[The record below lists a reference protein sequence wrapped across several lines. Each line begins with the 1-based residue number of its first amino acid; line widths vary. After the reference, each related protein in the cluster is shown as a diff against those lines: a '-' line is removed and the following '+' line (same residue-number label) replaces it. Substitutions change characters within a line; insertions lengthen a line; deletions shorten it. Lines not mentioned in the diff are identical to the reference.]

1 MKWKKRIL
9 KFFIKGNA
17 FYNKKRPERKLG
29 DLMVENEIIL
39 NSVER
44 NVITNVLGKMV
55 MKKHFYTNEIELY
68 KILADKPQLNEDEIY
83 RIIEWVIF
91 STVEERF
98 SLVKQY
104 LRKKKY
110 WNKNKEKYNE
120 IQKER
125 YNNLTPEQKAARREK
140 QRESER
146 RRYAEKKA
154 REGKAVRTYN
164 RKEQ

>member
-1 MKWKKRIL
+1 
-9 KFFIKGNA
+9 
-17 FYNKKRPERKLG
+17 
-29 DLMVENEIIL
+29 MVENEIIL

-98 SLVKQY
+98 SLV
-104 LRKKKY
+104 
-110 WNKNKEKYNE
+110 
-120 IQKER
+120 
-125 YNNLTPEQKAARREK
+125 
-140 QRESER
+140 
-146 RRYAEKKA
+146 
-154 REGKAVRTYN
+154 
-164 RKEQ
+164 